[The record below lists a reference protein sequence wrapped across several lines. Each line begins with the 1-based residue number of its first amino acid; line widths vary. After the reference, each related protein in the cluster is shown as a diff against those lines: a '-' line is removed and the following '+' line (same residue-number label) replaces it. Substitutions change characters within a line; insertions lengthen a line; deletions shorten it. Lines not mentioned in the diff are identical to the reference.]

1 MKEIKTCK
9 IKVTEESLNLEKNQ
23 QHIDKLSA
31 MIK

>member
-9 IKVTEESLNLEKNQ
+9 IKVTEETLNLEKKQ
-23 QHIDKLSA
+23 EQIDKLST